1 MLAPVN
7 SLHWMIINLFEFV
20 SLYIG
25 FTLVHLRCTKVN
37 PIYRKDFG
45 QHCPIN
51 IQEVLIKPRR
61 VATRGGMSPG
71 VSYLQQRG
79 RGLFAGGEEENQIC

>member
-1 MLAPVN
+1 MYQRRPITIYGLLWYTSGVPK
-7 SLHWMIINLFEFV
+7 ST
-20 SLYIG
+20 LYIG
-25 FTLVHLRCTKVN
+25 RMTLN
-37 PIYRKDFG
+37 FG

-51 IQEVLIKPRR
+51 IQEALIKPRR
-61 VATRGGMSPG
+61 VATRGGISPG